1 MPNVERDVVKAPN
14 EELRGARGDHRA
26 NGFMPLTEQASSVRP
41 SNEPRVGGD
50 RRGGSA
56 NLAGQAPPVRTPDH
70 RFNIENA
77 KMPNPPS
84 AVEPGKGA
92 VPVNPFVPGGQ
103 GVNRA
108 YPEADMAKPSKPAK

>member
-14 EELRGARGDHRA
+14 ETMKGDHRA
-26 NGFMPLTEQASSVRP
+26 NGYLPLAGGASTVHP
-41 SNEPRVGGD
+41 SNEARKGGD
-50 RRGGSA
+50 RRGGTA
-56 NLAGQAPPVRTPDH
+56 DLAGQAPPVKPPDH
-70 RFNIENA
+70 RFNIGDA

-84 AVEPGKGA
+84 AFEPGKGA

-103 GVNRA
+103 GVNRV